1 MAYTAKRD
9 EITEEEMQTGERSSR
24 PEPWAQYKV
33 QGDEKEQADEMQ
45 IISSADHSS
54 TCVQTLQHNV
64 ER

>member
-1 MAYTAKRD
+1 MNVILKKNWGLLRNPMCQNWILNLNGFCHKA
-9 EITEEEMQTGERSSR
+9 
-24 PEPWAQYKV
+24 
-33 QGDEKEQADEMQ
+33 EQVDEMQ